1 MYTVCTNITIDQA
14 SGSTKVSSA
23 TPSNSENQE
32 NVLTSKT
39 ASRERDED
47 EHQSGNDDDVP
58 LIFPASDLSSHG
70 GQVGG
75 SKHDSADAAK
85 GSRAADHGTN
95 IHTYTKYIIYAT
107 YCVYAQCIYIYGYI
121 YTYI

>member
-1 MYTVCTNITIDQA
+1 MYTVCTNITIDKA

-47 EHQSGNDDDVP
+47 EHQSGHDDDVP
-58 LIFPASDLSSHG
+58 LIFPARDLPSHG

-75 SKHDSADAAK
+75 GKHDSADATK

-95 IHTYTKYIIYAT
+95 MHTYTKYIIYVT